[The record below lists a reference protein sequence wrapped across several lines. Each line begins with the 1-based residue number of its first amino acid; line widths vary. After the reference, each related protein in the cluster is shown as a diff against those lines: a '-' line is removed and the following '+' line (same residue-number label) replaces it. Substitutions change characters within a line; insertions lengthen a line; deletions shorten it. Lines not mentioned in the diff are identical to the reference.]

1 MKGRS
6 SRRRR
11 LGRAVVAAV
20 VLAGAVA
27 APEGATVR
35 AQDDD
40 AQELADRY
48 APIVM
53 LRTQES
59 DCDPDGEPFAPM
71 SVDKLLDNPQILLR
85 QVGRGDPVM
94 MRAPGAS
101 DLADLGEGFYLDFP
115 GDALRPGCLYEQDF
129 ARFTAGQP
137 SVMYAHVAQQAD
149 RPDRLA
155 LQYWLYWYYNDWNN
169 KHESDWEFIQ
179 ILFPAGSVAEALQ
192 TDPISVGYAQHEGGE
207 RADWDD
213 DKLERDGTHPVVYS
227 SQRSHASYFAPAL
240 YMGRSASEGFGCDNT
255 ESPST
260 RVDPDV
266 VVLPDDAGGPD
277 DPLAWVGFDGRWGER
292 HPVPNNGPTGPN
304 TKPQWTEPVTWHDGL
319 RPSSFV
325 VPTNDSPGNAVI
337 DAFCGVVGW
346 GSVQLNRFFAEP
358 WLMLA
363 ALALIA
369 ALAVFLVRRT
379 SWDVVEA
386 TPLARRR
393 RLGEIIRL
401 AGSTY
406 RQHPGTFSAIGAL
419 AIPVALAALLVGSV
433 IRRLPFIGDLVVV
446 SDAEGGGGRL
456 VISSMIAGIFTLI
469 AFVVVSAAVAWL
481 VGGPQGVGA
490 GVGGATR
497 AVGGRARELASSFI
511 PAAIA
516 IVLLPLTVIGTPV
529 AVWLV
534 VRWQFLPQ
542 VTMLEGHAGRRTLAR
557 SGRLTRRRWW
567 HTALALLIVTVV
579 IGAAGVVIGL
589 VLLIAFTGLPLWA
602 LSAIVVACDVV
613 VMPYG
618 ALVMTY
624 LYGDAVAAS
633 ADATADVEPAPAPA
647 LA

>member
-11 LGRAVVAAV
+11 LRRVVVGAVA
-20 VLAGAVA
+20 LAGAASVA
-27 APEGATVR
+27 APPSATVG

-40 AQELADRY
+40 AQVLADRY
-48 APIVM
+48 APIMM

-71 SVDKLLDNPQILLR
+71 SVDGLLDNPQILLR

-101 DLADLGEGFYLDFP
+101 DLADLGAGFYLDFP

-129 ARFTAGQP
+129 ARFSADQP
-137 SVMYAHVAQQAD
+137 AVVYAHVAHQAD

-179 ILFPAGSVAEALQ
+179 ILFPAGSVADALQ

-240 YMGRSASEGFGCDNT
+240 YLGRSASEGFGCDNT

-266 VVLPDDAGGPD
+266 VVLPDQAGGPD

-304 TKPQWTEPVTWHDGL
+304 TKPQWTEPVTWHDAL
-319 RPSSFV
+319 RTTSFV
-325 VPTNDSPGNAVI
+325 VPTNNSRGNAVI

-346 GSVQLNRFFAEP
+346 ASVQLNRFFAEP

-379 SWDVVEA
+379 SWDVVA
-386 TPLARRR
+386 PSPLARRR
-393 RLGEIIRL
+393 RIGEIMRL

-406 RQHPGTFSAIGAL
+406 RRHPGTFSAVGAL

-433 IRRLPFIGDLVVV
+433 VRRVPFIGDLVVV
-446 SDAEGGGGRL
+446 SDAEGGGGRF
-456 VISSMIAGIFTLI
+456 VISSMIAGLFTMF

-481 VGGPQGVGA
+481 VGGPEGAGA
-490 GVGGATR
+490 GVGAAAR
-497 AVGGRARELASSFI
+497 AVGGRAGELASSFI

-516 IVLLPLTVIGTPV
+516 VVLLPLTVIGTPV
-529 AVWLV
+529 AVWLF

-542 VTMLEGHAGRRTLAR
+542 LTMLEAQAGRRALAR
-557 SGRLTRRRWW
+557 SGQLTRRRWW
-567 HTALALLIVTVV
+567 RTALVVVIVTVV
-579 IGAAGVVIGL
+579 IGAAGVVVGL
-589 VLLIAFTGLPLWA
+589 VLLITFTGLPLWA

-633 ADATADVEPAPAPA
+633 VDATAAVEPAPA

>member
-1 MKGRS
+1 MRGRS
-6 SRRRR
+6 SPRRR
-11 LGRAVVAAV
+11 LRRAVLATIALGTAAS
-20 VLAGAVA
+20 LA
-27 APEGATVR
+27 APSTVGAQ
-35 AQDDD
+35 ADDV
-40 AQELADRY
+40 QELADRY
-48 APIVM
+48 APIMM
-53 LRTQES
+53 LRAHASE
-59 DCDPDGEPFAPM
+59 CDPDGEPFAPM
-71 SVDKLLDNPQILLR
+71 AVDALLDNPQILLR

-115 GDALRPGCLYEQDF
+115 GNALRPGCLYEQDF

-137 SVMYAHVAQQAD
+137 SAVYAHVAREAD
-149 RPDRLA
+149 HPDRLA

-213 DKLERDGTHPVVYS
+213 GKLERDGTHPVVYS

-260 RVDPDV
+260 RVEPDV
-266 VVLPDDAGGPD
+266 IVLPDQADGPE

-292 HPVPNNGPTGPN
+292 QPVPNNGPTGPN
-304 TKPQWTEPVTWHDGL
+304 TKPQWTAPVTWHDGL
-319 RPSSFV
+319 RPTSFV
-325 VPTNDSPGNAVI
+325 VPTNDSQGNAVI

-379 SWDVVEA
+379 SWDVVEPA
-386 TPLARRR
+386 PLVRRR
-393 RLGEIIRL
+393 RLGEIMRL
-401 AGSTY
+401 AVSTY
-406 RQHPGTFSAIGAL
+406 RQHPGTFSAVGVL
-419 AIPVALAALLVGSV
+419 AIPVVLAALLIGSV
-433 IRRLPFIGDLVVV
+433 IRRLPFVGDLVTV
-446 SDAEGGGGRL
+446 SEADGGGGRL
-456 VISSMIAGIFTLI
+456 LASSAIAGVFVVF

-481 VGGPQGVGA
+481 VGGPHGVDAGAVGA
-490 GVGGATR
+490 AR
-497 AVGGRARELASSFI
+497 AVASRGRELASSFI
-511 PAAIA
+511 PAAIV
-516 IVLLPLTVIGTPV
+516 IVVLSLTVIGTPV
-529 AVWLV
+529 AAWLF

-542 VTMLEGHAGRRTLAR
+542 ATMLERRGGRRALAR
-557 SGRLTRRRWW
+557 SRELTRRRWW
-567 HTALALLIVTVV
+567 HTALVLLIVAVV
-579 IGAAGVVIGL
+579 IGSAGLIIGL
-589 VLLIAFTGLPLWA
+589 ILLIAFTGLPLWA

-633 ADATADVEPAPAPA
+633 VDAAAVETVPAPA